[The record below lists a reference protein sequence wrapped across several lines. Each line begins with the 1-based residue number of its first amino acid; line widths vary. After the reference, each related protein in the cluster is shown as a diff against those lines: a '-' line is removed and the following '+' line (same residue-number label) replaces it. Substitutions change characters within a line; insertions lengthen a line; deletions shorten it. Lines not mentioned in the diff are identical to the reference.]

1 MPGIDHE
8 KLGHLYVIDGDLQ
21 QLAVDAWLLPTD
33 SSFKV
38 TASWAT
44 TQARFT
50 RFDEVRKEG
59 WSNRPVVFL
68 EEIDG
73 SDVWLGDVGRARADE
88 SHYVNV
94 ALAFIK
100 QAAEK
105 CRGRAETV
113 GRLPLVALNHLG
125 TGDGGAYERHGE
137 ILSAL
142 VREIRNALNE
152 GVLVA
157 DVVLVAW
164 GEQPESASQYFRE
177 TQSSSWENDPQW
189 DFGDRTEDLHSVARD
204 LAMRARDGQL
214 SVFLGAGTSI
224 GAGLPSWKAL
234 LDGIAAAAGILGD
247 GETLEDLQDL
257 RDQAALIDAR
267 LRRRDTPSSIHQHL
281 KTALS
286 HSKYSLQHG
295 LISSLSCNEF
305 ITTNVDELFENAC
318 RAGGRP
324 LTVMPK
330 KEGDGKRWLLKL
342 HGTVSDPEG
351 MVFTRENYLDAGRSS
366 RALLGLVQAMLFT
379 RHMLFVGYGL
389 ADEDFHELVY
399 EVKRAFGTRRSK
411 EPIGTVLLL
420 SDEPLKS
427 EIWAGTL
434 NVVSVGASAGFAQN
448 ARDVARF
455 LDLVGMLSAE
465 KHLFFLDRRYSHP
478 STDPERE
485 LAQTLRHLSSV
496 VNDKNSPVWTHVEAL
511 LKSLGWDP
519 KQGVN

>member
-1 MPGIDHE
+1 MHE
-8 KLGHLYVIDGDLQ
+8 IAHEELGHLYVIDGDLQ

-33 SSFKV
+33 STFHI
-38 TASWAT
+38 THSWAT
-44 TQARFT
+44 TRSRFT
-50 RFDEVRKEG
+50 RYKEARQEG
-59 WSNRPVVFL
+59 WNGRRVVFL

-73 SDVWLGDVGRARADE
+73 SDVWLGDVGRAHADE
-88 SHYVNV
+88 AHYVGV
-94 ALAFIK
+94 ALEFIR
-100 QAAEK
+100 QASEK
-105 CRGRAETV
+105 CREQARQA

-142 VREIRNALNE
+142 IREIRQALNSRS
-152 GVLVA
+152 LVA

-177 TQSSSWENDPQW
+177 TQSSDWRTDPQW
-189 DFGDRTEDLHSVARD
+189 DFGDRTKELHEVAND
-204 LAMRARDGQL
+204 LATRARDGQL
-214 SVFLGAGTSI
+214 SVFLGAGTSM
-224 GAGLPSWKAL
+224 GAGLPSWTAL
-234 LDGIAAAAGILGD
+234 LDAIASAAGILGD

-257 RDQAALIDAR
+257 RDQAALIDTR
-267 LRRRDTPSSIHQHL
+267 LRRGSPPSSIHQEL

-295 LISSLSCNEF
+295 LISSLPCDEF

-318 RAGGRP
+318 RTGGRP
-324 LTVMPK
+324 LTVMPT

-342 HGTVSDPEG
+342 HGTVSEPEG

-399 EVKRAFGTRRSK
+399 EVKRAFGTRNSK

-434 NVVSVGASAGFAQN
+434 NVVSVGTSRSTAQN
-448 ARDVARF
+448 ARDLARF

-478 STDPERE
+478 STDAEEKLADTLRE
-485 LAQTLRHLSSV
+485 LSQV
-496 VNDKNSPVWTHVEAL
+496 VADKKSPVWAEIEDL
-511 LKSLGWDP
+511 LKGLGWDP
-519 KQGVN
+519 QQQ